1 MASPPS
7 PPGSPLLPMTVLRS
21 LPEHLNCGL
30 AYCRLDY
37 DAAGKACHVTVLYAN
52 PAFSKMTGLQ
62 PEHPASQQPP
72 LLTAQRWLLLL
83 SRIVENEECDSGNA
97 YLPQFG
103 GWYHITAF
111 CTEAPHF
118 ILLLDTLSPQRQA
131 EAALQ
136 QHARQLQFV
145 LEGSELGFWDWD
157 IVNDTVSRNARWA
170 EMLGYTYE
178 EIRQTT
184 QQWSDFVHPDDR
196 ESAWASIDSVLAGRQ
211 LAHKLEYRMLHKDG
225 TVRWILDQ
233 AKVMQRDRHGK
244 AIRMCGTHTDIT
256 SRKLM
261 EEELLRQ
268 ANADYLT
275 GVYNRRFFMESAEQ
289 ELARCQR
296 YGQPLSLLMLDA
308 DHFKQINDHHGHH
321 AGDDALKQLAST
333 CLAQLRQVDILG
345 RIGGE
350 EFAILLPATATAQAC
365 QVAERIRQA
374 IAGQHLASHQGD
386 YGMTISIG
394 ISSYRTGDELNS
406 LLRRADAALYQAKEG
421 GRNRVVASQASA
433 G

>member
-7 PPGSPLLPMTVLRS
+7 TPGSPHLPMTVLRS

-37 DAAGKACHVTVLYAN
+37 DAAGKACHVAVLYAN

-62 PEHPASQQPP
+62 PEHPVSQQQQ

-111 CTEAPHF
+111 CTKAPHF

-157 IVNDTVSRNARWA
+157 IVNGTVSRNARWA

-196 ESAWASIDSVLAGRQ
+196 ECAWASIDDVLAGRQ

-225 TVRWILDQ
+225 TVRWVLDQ

-394 ISSYRTGDELNS
+394 ISSYQTGDELNS

>member
-1 MASPPS
+1 MARPPPPS
-7 PPGSPLLPMTVLRS
+7 GNTPLPMTALSS
-21 LPEHLNCGL
+21 LPQHLNTGL

-37 DAAGKACHVTVLYAN
+37 DAEGRACHVTVLYAN
-52 PAFSKMTGLQ
+52 PAFSKMTGLS
-62 PEHPASQQPP
+62 PEDPASQQPP

-103 GWYHITAF
+103 GWYHVTAF

-118 ILLLDTLSPQRQA
+118 MLLLDTLSAQRQA

-157 IVNDTVSRNARWA
+157 IVNGTVSRNARWA

-178 EIRQTT
+178 EIRHTA

-196 ESAWASIDSVLAGRQ
+196 ERAWASIHDVLAGRHP
-211 LAHKLEYRMLHKDG
+211 AHKLEYRMLHKDG
-225 TVRWILDQ
+225 TVRWVLDQ
-233 AKVMQRDRHGK
+233 AKVMQRDRQGK
-244 AIRMCGTHTDIT
+244 ATRMCGTHTDIT

-289 ELARCQR
+289 ELARCLR

-321 AGDDALKQLAST
+321 AGDEALKQLAGT

-350 EFAILLPATATAQAC
+350 EFAILLPATAIAQAC

-374 IAGQHLASHQGD
+374 IAALQLASNQGN

-394 ISSYRTGDELNS
+394 ISSYQAGDELNS
-406 LLRRADAALYQAKEG
+406 LLKRADAALYQAKEA
-421 GRNRVVASQASA
+421 GRNRVVASQAPA